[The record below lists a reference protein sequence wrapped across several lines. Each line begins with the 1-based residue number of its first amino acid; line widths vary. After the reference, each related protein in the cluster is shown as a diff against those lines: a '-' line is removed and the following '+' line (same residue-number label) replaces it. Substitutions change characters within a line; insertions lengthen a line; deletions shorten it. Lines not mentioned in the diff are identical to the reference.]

1 MEGAELRNIK
11 GIGDKMSQKILDELG
26 GEDELNQVIENLD
39 LERLIAI
46 EGISQ
51 RKAVEIMN
59 QLIGNPAQQFLKSER
74 AYQLYD
80 EIVEKILKYS
90 NTSYSKNRILLL
102 APIKDEF
109 AIAERLSFVIQAKEK
124 VSHLN
129 IKELSR
135 LMKKL
140 DEIKIPKAN
149 FDASK
154 AILVESAE
162 DASYLM
168 DLGLNNYYTIIT
180 ASDSPLFIEEIR
192 GYEFI
197 FYIYSEGF
205 LDFGDLPNLI
215 MINKDAPSYQLV
227 PETTLDYF
235 RQNRTLFETVAKIR
249 EILGEDTVLGD
260 VGTVLDELDNYKQ
273 KEIDLDEIVT
283 NEKVNIDHELKER
296 IENIDL
302 KGDEILELLNNDFPP
317 KIEQIFDEILTKS
330 KEIIK
335 EKSGISFDPFIKK
348 YPIEID
354 DMEMERIKIEVLSK
368 AENNYFDKKITA
380 AEHLEAI
387 RARAEEEVMETVRFD
402 FEFALGSF
410 AHYYNLNLPEFGDVF
425 ELEGAL
431 HLDLC
436 LNERKQVEHM
446 ENLSDNQ
453 DDANKTDNGNE
464 LYKEEKI
471 QRVNYKLSKEENV
484 ALLTGA
490 NSGGKTTLLETISQ
504 ISIMAQMG
512 LPVPAESA
520 KVKLVDEIYHF
531 SKKRSLDAGAFE
543 SFLNV
548 FMPIVTSKSEKLVLL
563 DELEGIT
570 ELEAAVKIISSFI
583 EMIQDSNSFAII
595 VTHMANE
602 LMKYTDIRVDGIE
615 ATGLDENYNLIV
627 DRTPKMNFLAKSTP
641 ELILKRI
648 YEKSDDDLKVV
659 YARIL
664 EKF

>member
-1 MEGAELRNIK
+1 MEGADLRNIK
-11 GIGDKMSQKILDELG
+11 GIGDKMSKKILHELG
-26 GEDELNQVIENLD
+26 GAEELNQMVENLD
-39 LERLIAI
+39 LEKLIAI

-109 AIAERLSFVIQAKEK
+109 AIAERLSFVMQAKEK
-124 VSHLN
+124 VSQLN

-140 DEIKIPKAN
+140 DEIKTPKAN
-149 FDASK
+149 YDASK

-205 LDFGDLPNLI
+205 LDFGGMPNLI

-235 RQNRTLFETVAKIR
+235 RENRALFETVAKIR

-283 NEKVNIDHELKER
+283 NEKANIDHELKER

-317 KIEQIFDEILTKS
+317 KI
-330 KEIIK
+330 
-335 EKSGISFDPFIKK
+335 
-348 YPIEID
+348 
-354 DMEMERIKIEVLSK
+354 
-368 AENNYFDKKITA
+368 
-380 AEHLEAI
+380 
-387 RARAEEEVMETVRFD
+387 
-402 FEFALGSF
+402 
-410 AHYYNLNLPEFGDVF
+410 
-425 ELEGAL
+425 
-431 HLDLC
+431 
-436 LNERKQVEHM
+436 
-446 ENLSDNQ
+446 
-453 DDANKTDNGNE
+453 
-464 LYKEEKI
+464 
-471 QRVNYKLSKEENV
+471 
-484 ALLTGA
+484 
-490 NSGGKTTLLETISQ
+490 
-504 ISIMAQMG
+504 
-512 LPVPAESA
+512 
-520 KVKLVDEIYHF
+520 
-531 SKKRSLDAGAFE
+531 
-543 SFLNV
+543 
-548 FMPIVTSKSEKLVLL
+548 
-563 DELEGIT
+563 
-570 ELEAAVKIISSFI
+570 
-583 EMIQDSNSFAII
+583 
-595 VTHMANE
+595 
-602 LMKYTDIRVDGIE
+602 
-615 ATGLDENYNLIV
+615 
-627 DRTPKMNFLAKSTP
+627 
-641 ELILKRI
+641 
-648 YEKSDDDLKVV
+648 
-659 YARIL
+659 
-664 EKF
+664 